1 MNVGFSCVS
10 CVSAGF
16 CCVFGLCEYR
26 FCVLF
31 FLYNIYVNVG
41 WFCVLCIRVGFIV
54 FSVLELSFVVCYV

>member
-1 MNVGFSCVS
+1 MLVFVVCLVCVS
-10 CVSAGF
+10 ID
-16 CCVFGLCEYR
+16 LCS
-26 FCVLF
+26 VLWF